1 MGTNES
7 SATGIL
13 AERLQGEATFW
24 YAMLADAAGVLFWI
38 AVLTTIAVGFLWLSN
53 FIEHLNLKKGWRH
66 AVAFAGLFLLAKG
79 LSAGGAYLRVL
90 SPSYE
95 PGEAAFGAAWMVLSL
110 VLLVGPF
117 ALILASRNSERT

>member
-1 MGTNES
+1 MGNNEP

-13 AERLQGEATFW
+13 AERLQSEATFW
-24 YAMLADAAGVLFWI
+24 YAMMADAASVLFWV
-38 AVLTTIAVGFLWLSN
+38 AVLATIAVGFLWLSN
-53 FIEHLNLKKGWRH
+53 IIEHLNLNKGWRH
-66 AVAFAGLFLLAKG
+66 AVAFAGLFLLARG

-95 PGEAAFGAAWMVLSL
+95 PGEAAFGAAWMLLSL

-117 ALILASRNSERT
+117 ALIFASRNFKNT